1 MDAWRKRY
9 KSERVATTTIAME
22 TRVISRTACR
32 SIAAGERVVETAI
45 DWIVRHAEEGGPTR
59 SRTEG
64 DTRGT
69 EELSGGEAG
78 VTRRR
83 TRAGAGHRD
92 NEGRGYA
99 GRGRGS
105 RGRGEGGG
113 TFGVDADTTL
123 LIE

>member
-1 MDAWRKRY
+1 VRGRG
-9 KSERVATTTIAME
+9 RGI
-22 TRVISRTACR
+22 TAR
-32 SIAAGERVVETAI
+32 LREGARAAREGE
-45 DWIVRHAEEGGPTR
+45 G
-59 SRTEG
+59 
-64 DTRGT
+64 TRGRGHRGA
-69 EELSGGEAG
+69 ERGEAG

-83 TRAGAGHRD
+83 TRAGAGHHD

-105 RGRGEGGG
+105 RGREEGGG